1 MARHWYLRWSHDARF
16 GVLNSARSLTDR
28 RALYALA
35 VAIVVQVAIAVATV
49 AAVTALSG
57 INLGWVTGQGGA
69 ATIRSWMSITTDIGV
84 LGGFMGM
91 LLGLGD
97 HTDATIMLT
106 RAVGV
111 SISGF
116 VMIRMLF
123 ATFLGRIH
131 PVGALGVSTF
141 VLVVL
146 FPVVHP
152 WYMLW
157 AILPLAAWANRPAF
171 RISAVAYSSLMSFF
185 VLPRG
190 LALPGATVV
199 SIYLASAIS
208 FIILLAVGWSLLRR
222 RGIVGLN

>member
-1 MARHWYLRWSHDARF
+1 
-16 GVLNSARSLTDR
+16 
-28 RALYALA
+28 
-35 VAIVVQVAIAVATV
+35 
-49 AAVTALSG
+49 
-57 INLGWVTGQGGA
+57 
-69 ATIRSWMSITTDIGV
+69 
-84 LGGFMGM
+84 
-91 LLGLGD
+91 
-97 HTDATIMLT
+97 
-106 RAVGV
+106 
-111 SISGF
+111 
-116 VMIRMLF
+116 MLF